1 MHTRM
6 APTLSPHLNVAP
18 SVSPPWKTCLER
30 LSPSM
35 WQALLSPHV
44 RAFRAPPGLEG
55 YQESSCFLAASPD
68 PSPSSTLL
76 RLEVRFER
84 QDTFISTERAAAL
97 PSRRQPARDRYLAV
111 LERTDASAEPPLRVV
126 SVSPLQRQIVPT
138 AHFLR
143 CLEVLEQ
150 DAGYRAL
157 LDPFLEKGWTGTR
170 LEARPQSH
178 APSWLERIRGKVPPP
193 PLPPPPQQLKFTL
206 EQWIPAGAFALGSVC
221 SDLRLE
227 SSQLPALE
235 EVMLD
240 EDALQVGIEL
250 SEQPVSR
257 HIHWG
262 FRGTF
267 VRVLLTS
274 QRLERWVWQRV

>member
-1 MHTRM
+1 M
-6 APTLSPHLNVAP
+6 APTFSPHLNVAP
-18 SVSPPWKTCLER
+18 SVSSTWKICLER

-44 RAFRAPPGLEG
+44 QAFRAPVGLEG
-55 YQESSCFLAASPD
+55 YQESACLLSASPASN
-68 PSPSSTLL
+68 PSDTCLS
-76 RLEVRFER
+76 LEVCFER
-84 QDTFISTERAAAL
+84 QGTFISAERAAAL
-97 PSRRQPARDRYLAV
+97 PSRRQPARDRYLV
-111 LERTDASAEPPLRVV
+111 LLERVNTSPEPLLQVM
-126 SVSPLQRQIVPT
+126 SVRPLQRQVVPT
-138 AHFLR
+138 EHFLR

-150 DAGYRAL
+150 DAGYREL
-157 LDPFLEKGWTGTR
+157 LAPFWEKGWTGTR
-170 LEARPQSH
+170 LEARPSLH

-193 PLPPPPQQLKFTL
+193 PLSPPPQQLKFTL
-206 EQWIPAGAFALGSVC
+206 EQWIPAGAFALGAVC
-221 SDLRLE
+221 SDLRLD
-227 SSQLPALE
+227 SHQLPALE
-235 EVMLD
+235 RVMLD

-250 SEQPVSR
+250 SEHPVAR